1 MWAELLNVSCTSVV
15 EVHHISMQVLA
26 SMFKMGM
33 EETLDFVLE
42 LIDEDVL
49 NKELEEYFQQ
59 SVEKVRNLINIVV
72 RLCIFRI
79 WRRHYKKKRKV
90 TYKKSIYTR
99 KMVNEFKQ
107 NSYNHSM
114 HGSLTD
120 LINLKINEELQ
131 EKLFNSI
138 IRL

>member
-1 MWAELLNVSCTSVV
+1 
-15 EVHHISMQVLA
+15 MQVLA

>member
-1 MWAELLNVSCTSVV
+1 
-15 EVHHISMQVLA
+15 MQVLA

-79 WRRHYKKKRKV
+79 WRRHYKK
-90 TYKKSIYTR
+90 
-99 KMVNEFKQ
+99 NERSHTKNRYILGKWLM
-107 NSYNHSM
+107 NSSRIH
-114 HGSLTD
+114 T
-120 LINLKINEELQ
+120 
-131 EKLFNSI
+131 I
-138 IRL
+138 IVCMEV

>member
-1 MWAELLNVSCTSVV
+1 
-15 EVHHISMQVLA
+15 MQVLA

-79 WRRHYKKKRKV
+79 WRRHYKKNRKV